1 MSNQKDYLIGKAQ
14 KILECGIIIDTE
26 TTGLGENDTV
36 VELAAVRA
44 SDGVVLV
51 NSLTA
56 PKSIMQK
63 AAEKTHGISEY
74 KALSARPFWKVWDEL
89 DGKIV
94 DGEYFTSFNRGFDER
109 LVRQSLFLCGFTG
122 WPWNVPDKVFC
133 IMGLA
138 NRYFAEHLEWDS
150 ERSQFKRLSL
160 ARCLEIA
167 GIEFKGDPHRA
178 LTDAIAAR
186 DLLIYIAE
194 GL

>member
-1 MSNQKDYLIGKAQ
+1 MSNQKDYLIGKAK

-36 VELAAVRA
+36 VELAALRA

-56 PKSIMQK
+56 PRSVMQK

-74 KALSARPFWKVWDEL
+74 EAFSAQPFFNVWNDL
-89 DGKIV
+89 DV
-94 DGEYFTSFNRGFDER
+94 LDGEYFTSFNRGFDER
-109 LVRQSLFLCGFTG
+109 LVRQSLFLSGFTG
-122 WPWNVPDKVFC
+122 WPWNVPDKIFC
-133 IMGLA
+133 IMELA
-138 NRYFAEHLEWDS
+138 NRYFSEHLEWDS
-150 ERSQFKRLSL
+150 ERSKFKRLSL

-186 DLLIYIAE
+186 DLLIHIAE
-194 GL
+194 GR

>member
-1 MSNQKDYLIGKAQ
+1 MSNPKDYLIEKAK

-63 AAEKTHGISEY
+63 AAEEIHGISEY
-74 KALSARPFWKVWDEL
+74 EAYSSQLFFNVWDDL
-89 DGKIV
+89 DRKV
-94 DGEYFTSFNRGFDER
+94 LDGEYFTSFNRGFDER
-109 LVRQSLFLCGFTG
+109 LVRQSLFLSGFTG
-122 WPWNVPDKVFC
+122 WPWPVPDKIFC
-133 IMGLA
+133 IMELA
-138 NRYFAEHLEWDS
+138 NRYFSEYLEWDS
-150 ERSQFKRLSL
+150 EKSQFKRLSL

-186 DLLIYIAE
+186 DLLIYIAD